1 MRRFLTGMNWDAAL
15 ADHEPELARRLGI
28 NLADC
33 SLRGTKRA
41 GFYVRLSQQI
51 KIVNGGKA
59 ILKLKTLRK
68 NILDTISGIPD

>member
-41 GFYVRLSQQI
+41 DG
-51 KIVNGGKA
+51 
-59 ILKLKTLRK
+59 TLNLREFDGRHGPF
-68 NILDTISGIPD
+68 LQR